1 MPTTHMTP
9 AQARR
14 ETQALLDAH
23 GLTGWKITF
32 GTARTRNGSCCYR
45 TRTINLSRT
54 LMAFRSYDETMD
66 TIRHEVAHALT
77 PGHKHDRVW
86 AAKCR
91 ELGGNG
97 QRCNGIADEAKREQ
111 LTQLALWV
119 GTCEHGKNFPRHRQ
133 PKRLQGWRC
142 RCSEGSS
149 PVTWRKTR

>member
-1 MPTTHMTP
+1 MTP
-9 AQARR
+9 ARARI
-14 ETQALLDAH
+14 ETQRLLDAH
-23 GLTGWKITF
+23 GLTGWRITF

-97 QRCNGIADEAKREQ
+97 QRCNGIADE
-111 LTQLALWV
+111 TQRQALVQTALWV
-119 GTCEHGKNFPRHRQ
+119 GTCGHGNQFPKHRQ
-133 PKRLQGWRC
+133 PKRLVGWFC
-142 RCSEGSS
+142 KCQPGQKT
-149 PVTWRKTR
+149 PVVWAKTR